1 MPAAAVTPSTPS
13 ATPSSRR
20 AWTGRASSG
29 RSSGRG
35 ARRRS
40 MADLNGGHLV
50 ARTLKQA
57 GVGHI
62 FTLCGGAIL
71 PLYDGGVTRG
81 GGGVGR
87 GHDEGGGRAGASC
100 SRASREI

>member
-29 RSSGRG
+29 RSSGRD

-40 MADLNGGHLV
+40 MAELNGGHLV

-57 GVGHI
+57 GGGHI
-62 FTLCGGAIL
+62 FTPCGGDIPPHL
-71 PLYDGGVTRG
+71 HRLRHQGGEEVEKR
-81 GGGVGR
+81 
-87 GHDEGGGRAGASC
+87 HGAATAEPGEC
-100 SRASREI
+100 HTAPTAQY